1 MLRVYLFDD
10 KLSCLIYCKYQQI
23 AEKVE
28 SKFFHNFLRTSLG
41 CELNRDVTV
50 FVYSRA
56 DIANQNTTNLL

>member
-1 MLRVYLFDD
+1 
-10 KLSCLIYCKYQQI
+10 LIYCKYQQI